1 MEKSKIYDLLDNE
14 LLHKWK
20 TEIEKAESGSWFFTN
35 AQEVFEELEKGLD
48 KHEKV
53 LLKTYALAIE
63 NKVDYVEY
71 MLKIKVLNFGIKI
84 GMELEKS
91 FAAMENC

>member
-1 MEKSKIYDLLDNE
+1 M
-14 LLHKWK
+14 
-20 TEIEKAESGSWFFTN
+20 FFTN
-35 AQEVFEELEKGLD
+35 AQEVFEELAKGLNPP
-48 KHEKV
+48 EKS
-53 LLKTYALAIE
+53 LLKTYALTIE
-63 NKVDYVEY
+63 NKLDYIEY